1 MLILT
6 RKKNE
11 TIQIGNG
18 VEIKIIRVSGNK
30 VRLGIVAPKETR
42 VLRIELDETD
52 NPIEQQQQQ
61 QQQQQQPTVYR
72 RAA

>member
-61 QQQQQQPTVYR
+61 QQQQQPTVYR